1 MERRICG
8 GWGKTGT
15 RAGVGGSIGGWA
27 PAWQETRSAC
37 CWGRGT
43 ELFCKG
49 SILLTENR
57 LSPSVNTAAGERE
70 VKGCTSKQAGELGL
84 SGGLGKLVSS

>member
-37 CWGRGT
+37 CWGWGA

-49 SILLTENR
+49 SILLRKQT
-57 LSPSVNTAAGERE
+57 LSFWKHSCRRKRSERMYQQTT
-70 VKGCTSKQAGELGL
+70 G
-84 SGGLGKLVSS
+84 